1 MCVTP
6 PFVHVHSYSLGY
18 MFYVCVW
25 VLGSV
30 LFSSLPVFSFYEK
43 GFGCLGT
50 HHVDQAVLE
59 LRVLFP
65 VSQVLER
72 KGRLQS
78 TWPTMFS
85 ALSELLLV
93 PSRAGSI

>member
-1 MCVTP
+1 M
-6 PFVHVHSYSLGY
+6 L
-18 MFYVCVW
+18 
-25 VLGSV
+25 L

-43 GFGCLGT
+43 GFDCLGT

-85 ALSELLLV
+85 VLSELLLV
-93 PSRAGSI
+93 PSRAAGMEPELDTSE